1 MESAKDHQ
9 LNKPKFTGCTLP
21 ATKMAP
27 ENGWLEYDPVLL
39 EPGLFSEAMMLVSG
53 SPGNFS
59 DVFVSCDHPVLQQFF
74 PVSKCLVSTI

>member
-9 LNKPKFTGCTLP
+9 LNKPKFTGYTLP

-27 ENGWLEYDPVLL
+27 ENGWLEYDRFLL
-39 EPGLFSEAMMLVSG
+39 EPGLFSEAIMLVSG
-53 SPGNFS
+53 SPG

-74 PVSKCLVSTI
+74 PVSKCFVSTI